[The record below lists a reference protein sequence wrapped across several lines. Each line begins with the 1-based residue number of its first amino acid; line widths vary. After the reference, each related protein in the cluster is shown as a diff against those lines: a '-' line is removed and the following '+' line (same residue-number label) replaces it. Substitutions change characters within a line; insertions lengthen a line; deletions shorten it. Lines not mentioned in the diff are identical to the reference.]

1 MDNPDSPE
9 VAKHGQKHAIGLRA
23 TGVTNWWKDATDS
36 ERLAQIDGG
45 QECGMTVRQIAMN
58 LRLNSRTGYQML
70 RNYMQ
75 RFGRSTKATYE
86 SYAASGSKGG
96 TAQARKKLRASGF
109 FSEIEIAERIA
120 VLNNERQAFEI
131 ESLLDRREDD

>member
-23 TGVTNWWKDATDS
+23 TGVTRWWKDASDS

-58 LRLNSRTGYQML
+58 LRLDSRTGYQML
-70 RNYMQ
+70 RHYMHK
-75 RFGRSTKATYE
+75 FGRSTKANAE
-86 SYAASGSKGG
+86 SYVASGSKGG
-96 TAQARKKLRASGF
+96 TTQVRRKMRAMGLY
-109 FSEIEIAERIA
+109 SEIEIAERID
-120 VLNNERQAFEI
+120 VLNNEQRAFEI

>member
-1 MDNPDSPE
+1 MDNQDSPE
-9 VAKHGQKHAIGLRA
+9 VAKHGRKHAIGLRA
-23 TGVTNWWKDATDS
+23 TGVTRWWKDASDS

-58 LRLNSRTGYQML
+58 LRLNSSTGYRML

-75 RFGRSTKATYE
+75 RFDRSTKATYE

-96 TAQARKKLRASGF
+96 TIQVRRKLRAMGLY
-109 FSEIEIAERIA
+109 SELEILERID
-120 VLNNERQAFEI
+120 VLNNEQKALEI